1 VRWGCYITVSC
12 SESRHTYLLYINS
25 LEIFAADERTVQLK
39 KVRNVMTGGESR
51 ESRLVGITSPAAE
64 MQGFIYFHATVVD
77 PWVWDIEVWV
87 RCAIHF
93 KAPIN

>member
-1 VRWGCYITVSC
+1 
-12 SESRHTYLLYINS
+12 
-25 LEIFAADERTVQLK
+25 
-39 KVRNVMTGGESR
+39 MTGGESR